1 MFFFFEGRVEPLPD
15 KATFDQSLPIVLFW
29 SLSMEDEISGRRVAE
44 TLVRRSADLGITSI
58 KKIV

>member
-1 MFFFFEGRVEPLPD
+1 
-15 KATFDQSLPIVLFW
+15 
-29 SLSMEDEISGRRVAE
+29 MEDEISGRRVAE